1 MMVLMIRSVLD
12 YAIQI
17 RMLPDKNKNYMA
29 LTGNYSVAGF
39 ELTLRRKVISEI
51 AVNEGWRLKV
61 SSVDDANNQKPVA
74 RLLPLVSG
82 VKLSTF

>member
-1 MMVLMIRSVLD
+1 MDDYHDQNYDLIRSVLD

-39 ELTLRRKVISEI
+39 ELTLRRKVMIIVGLPSIYADDQSDCCEY
-51 AVNEGWRLKV
+51 
-61 SSVDDANNQKPVA
+61 VDIHKFG
-74 RLLPLVSG
+74 L
-82 VKLSTF
+82 

>member
-1 MMVLMIRSVLD
+1 MDDYHDQNYDLIRSVLD

-39 ELTLRRKVISEI
+39 ELTLRRKVMIVELILSLI
-51 AVNEGWRLKV
+51 VGLPFIYA
-61 SSVDDANNQKPVA
+61 DDQ
-74 RLLPLVSG
+74 SDCCE
-82 VKLSTF
+82 

>member
-1 MMVLMIRSVLD
+1 MLD

-39 ELTLRRKVISEI
+39 ELTLRRKVNYCGI
-51 AVNEGWRLKV
+51 V
-61 SSVDDANNQKPVA
+61 ANIDKASFPRSQK
-74 RLLPLVSG
+74 LPSFKYSRHGLVSELLKKFS
-82 VKLSTF
+82 VLMMC